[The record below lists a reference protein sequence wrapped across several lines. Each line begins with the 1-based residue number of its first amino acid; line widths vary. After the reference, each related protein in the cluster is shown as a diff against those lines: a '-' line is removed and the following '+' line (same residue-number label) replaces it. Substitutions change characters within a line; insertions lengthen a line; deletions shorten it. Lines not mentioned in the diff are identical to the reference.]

1 MSFLLIDNGNSRLK
15 WAMASTTGELL
26 QVRTVVIDSTLDTS
40 WDECEAP
47 ERIWITSVGSEQ
59 HKQKLKDIFEKKWKM
74 TAEFIISPSSGSGI
88 TNAYKEPGRLG
99 SDRWA
104 AMVAAYHAVQSAVL
118 VVDAGTA
125 LTIDAVNDQGQHL
138 GGLILPGFELMP
150 KALVT
155 GTNINF
161 EINADPSN
169 ASVKSADFFGCSTEQ
184 AIAFATQHAL
194 SGLIDRAFYQLDER
208 LAASKSSGKPACYLT
223 GGDAVQIKDTLQ
235 CPYVLEPSLVL
246 KGLALIAAAA

>member
-26 QVRTVVIDSTLDTS
+26 QVCTVAIDSTLDTR

-47 ERIWITSVGSEQ
+47 ERIWVTSVGSEQ
-59 HKQKLKDIFEKKWKM
+59 HKQRLKDIFEKKWNM
-74 TAEFIISPSSGSGI
+74 TAEFITSPSSGSGI

-138 GGLILPGFELMP
+138 GGLILPGFDLIQN
-150 KALVT
+150 ALVT

-161 EINADPSN
+161 DINPGLSN
-169 ASVKSADFFGCSTEQ
+169 SSMNSADFFGHSTEQ
-184 AIAFATQHAL
+184 GIASATQHAL
-194 SGLIDRAFYQLDER
+194 SGLIDCAFRQLGEQL
-208 LAASKSSGKPACYLT
+208 LAAESADKPACYLT
-223 GGDAVQIKDTLQ
+223 GGDATQIKDTLQ

-246 KGLALIAAAA
+246 KGLALIAAAT